1 MNHKN
6 SNFSEGSIEA
16 RKAQKNVFQAP
27 KENNH
32 QPGWADPAKLSFLQE
47 NKGTQVGKAEVKLAV

>member
-32 QPGWADPAKLSFLQE
+32 QPGWADPAKLSFRKIKGYKQE
-47 NKGTQVGKAEVKLAV
+47 KQKSN